1 MNKKKLIVILLALYL
16 GTYGNQLALWQEGQ
30 EDPIRIYPYNAE
42 IYTETDLNKLKNG
55 IKIYGSGSLQTH
67 LDDFQS

>member
-1 MNKKKLIVILLALYL
+1 MNKKKLIVMLLALYL

-55 IKIYGSGSLQTH
+55 IQIYGSGSLQTH

>member
-1 MNKKKLIVILLALYL
+1 MNKKKLIVMLLALYL
-16 GTYGNQLALWQEGQ
+16 GTYGNQFALWQEGQ
-30 EDPIRIYPYNAE
+30 EEPLRIYPYNAE
-42 IYTETDLNKLKNG
+42 IYSEIDQNKLKNG

>member
-30 EDPIRIYPYNAE
+30 EYPIRIYPYNAE
-42 IYTETDLNKLKNG
+42 IYTEIDQNKLKNG
-55 IKIYGSGSLQTH
+55 IEIHGSGSLQTH